1 MTMDSLYF
9 QIIIPFVLSAFVVI
23 LVTIIAE
30 KFGTKVGGIFGTLP
44 STLVI
49 ALIFISFN
57 EGTQFASDTAAV
69 VPAELGINVVFLLI
83 FALLVHRSV
92 TIAFITSFTIWC
104 VLSSLLVIF
113 NMDSI
118 IVSIII
124 YFIAVI
130 GAFFVLEFWK
140 NRPSL
145 GMVKVHYTAKKIAF
159 RGILAGIFIA
169 LAVSLSNIGS
179 IISGI
184 FSVFPAILSSA
195 MIISFREHGPDFAAG
210 MAKSMLLGLSSVAT
224 YATLVHFL
232 YPLYGVVIGTVVSYL
247 FSFGVTLL
255 IFLFRRWIS

>member
-1 MTMDSLYF
+1 MHMDPILF
-9 QIIIPFVLSAFVVI
+9 QIVIPFVLSALVVI
-23 LVTIIAE
+23 LVTVIAE

-49 ALIFISFN
+49 ALIFIAVN
-57 EGTQFASDTAAV
+57 EGNEFASDAAAV
-69 VPAELGINVVFLLI
+69 IPAELGINVIFLLV

-92 TIAFITSFTIWC
+92 SIAFVTTFGLWAI
-104 VLSSLLVIF
+104 LSSLLVIF

-118 IVSIII
+118 FLSVII
-124 YFIAVI
+124 YLIAVFS
-130 GAFFVLEFWK
+130 AFFILEFWK

-184 FSVFPAILSSA
+184 FSVFPAILSST
-195 MIISFREHGPDFAAG
+195 MLISVREHGPDFAAG
-210 MAKSMLLGLSSVAT
+210 MAKSMLLGLSSVVT

-232 YPLYGVVIGTVVSYL
+232 YPLYGIILGSIIAYL
-247 FSFGVTLL
+247 CSFAVTII
-255 IFLFRRWIS
+255 IFFFRQRIS

>member
-1 MTMDSLYF
+1 MDSLWF

-49 ALIFISFN
+49 ALIFIAGN
-57 EGTQFASDTAAV
+57 EGNQFASDAAAV
-69 VPAELGINVVFLLI
+69 VPAELGINVLFLLI

-92 TIAFITSFTIWC
+92 TLAFITTFTIWGI
-104 VLSSLLVIF
+104 LSSFLIIF

-118 IVSIII
+118 YVSILI
-124 YFIAVI
+124 YFISVI
-130 GAFFVLEFWK
+130 SAFFVLEFWK

-145 GMVKVHYTAKKIAF
+145 GMVSVHYTAKKIAL
-159 RGILAGIFIA
+159 RGVLAGFFIA

-184 FSVFPAILSSA
+184 FSVFPAILSST
-195 MIISFREHGPDFAAG
+195 MIITYREHGPDFAAG

-224 YATLVHFL
+224 YATVVHFL
-232 YPLYGVVIGTVVSYL
+232 YPFYGIVFGTVIAYL
-247 FSFGVTLL
+247 CSFCVTIL
-255 IFLFRRWIS
+255 IFLFRRWIT

>member
-1 MTMDSLYF
+1 MESLLF
-9 QIIIPFVLSAFVVI
+9 QVIIPFILSALVVV
-23 LVTIIAE
+23 LVTVIAE

-49 ALIFISFN
+49 ALLFIAVN
-57 EGTQFASDTAAV
+57 KGNQFASDAAAV
-69 VPAELGINVVFLLI
+69 VPAELGINVVFLLV

-92 TIAFITSFTIWC
+92 PIAFLTTFAVWGF
-104 VLSSLLVIF
+104 LSSLLVVF

-118 IVSIII
+118 LVSILI
-124 YFIAVI
+124 YLIAVV

-140 NRPSL
+140 NRPSS

-169 LAVSLSNIGS
+169 LAVSLSSVGS

-184 FSVFPAILSSA
+184 FSVFPAILSST
-195 MIISFREHGPDFAAG
+195 MIITVRAHGPDFAAG
-210 MAKSMLLGLSSVAT
+210 MAKSMLLGLSSVVT

-232 YPLYGVVIGTVVSYL
+232 YPAYGIIVGTIVAYL
-247 FSFGVTLL
+247 CSFGVTLL
-255 IFLFRRWIS
+255 IFTFRRKIS